1 MIKGIQPSFP
11 LQILITSRKL
21 SDMQHLIR
29 SLEPSISVTA
39 MGIDAEDSIGDIES
53 YIRNRTRDRPI
64 NTFDGEEDLVG
75 ILLRRSNAC
84 FLWVRLVLDE
94 LEQVYSKESVLEVLH
109 QIPDGMI
116 PYYERTTKVMAEKK
130 REKHIAKAVLVW
142 VVASSRKLFISEL
155 SHALKLD
162 INAVLPSARSAV
174 EGLCGQLVSVDH
186 NTGLVDL
193 VHPTVREFLL
203 SEAASEFR
211 ISKTRAH
218 ERIALTCLQLLCSSE
233 LQPPRSQRQLSSQSV
248 RKNEQSPLLDYVIT
262 QFSEHVCL
270 ASSETDELLLS
281 LDRFFG
287 TTVLSWIDR
296 VARKG
301 DLHPLARVSR
311 NLKSYLNRRA
321 KYRSPLNTQVQNLES
336 WSMDLSRI
344 ATKFGAALLENPAS
358 IYFLIP
364 PLCPSTSAIHQ
375 RFAKRPDGLVI
386 LGDIGDAWDD
396 CIASVAFDK
405 DSTAAAVSCGERTVA
420 VGMESGEIELY
431 DQRSYQKVE
440 LVRGKSPV
448 DLVHLTDNFIVA
460 CTTKAIILMDKTGK
474 IIWQTR
480 LRFRCI
486 ILTSTPEA
494 VVAVSQHG
502 HVLKW
507 DISSGSLLEDQ
518 VFTYRSPDDE
528 AEITTQ
534 IKAPHVATL
543 SPDVE
548 LLALGYRWGTVC
560 MWEVSSGDLICWARD
575 DENRLVSVLIFN
587 PNPNINLL
595 LVIFRDHELALYDT
609 WSGGLVASQTS
620 SSSVGVLSAS
630 CSPDGRTLATIDP
643 HGVLQVWD
651 FESLNLLYH
660 ISTPST
666 SFRILNFT
674 SDGTAV
680 VDITDSGMSVWSPD
694 ALVRK
699 NNEEDQSMSEDAI
712 NLPPV
717 EGEYE
722 IQRTSR
728 ISALCAHPLLPIA
741 FAGKQDGQVS
751 AFSTKTGRQIEVLH
765 IHDHAAGI
773 IELSASKNN
782 LLASRDI
789 NNVVQVWDLG
799 PGQLSTL
806 HSRSVI
812 FRMKFPVQIAQV
824 CFTDDGEHLLISS
837 EAVDSIFHLRDGH
850 VVGSLHFQPG
860 ERSVWRW
867 LPANTNPGQKDE
879 LFLLKD
885 KTLLRYNVQ
894 EFPSESG
901 HPSVQLL
908 LTVEDGIELKAIA
921 SAAVMPS
928 TRILIVD
935 IRHTSGFTSSS
946 TTFLF
951 DLKAADMP
959 QPTENQM
966 QISQMRLGFTKICK
980 DFIGVTQRAETITF
994 IHQNSW
1000 ICSIEARSLLQG
1012 RFNQHFFIPTE
1023 YVSARNQVLPVRTV
1037 DSGIIFCLNRGLAI
1051 VKNGLNFRDT
1061 RDIVD

>member
-1 MIKGIQPSFP
+1 
-11 LQILITSRKL
+11 
-21 SDMQHLIR
+21 MQLLIR
-29 SLEPSISVTA
+29 SLEPSISVTTL
-39 MGIDAEDSIGDIES
+39 GIDAEDSIGDIES
-53 YIRNRTRDRPI
+53 YIHNRTRDRPI
-64 NTFDGEEDLVG
+64 STLDGQEDLAD

-116 PYYERTTKVMAEKK
+116 PYYERTIKVMAERK

-142 VVASSRKLFISEL
+142 VVASSRKLIISEL

-162 INAVLPSARSAV
+162 INAVLPSARNAV
-174 EGLCGQLVSVDH
+174 EGLCGQLVSVD
-186 NTGLVDL
+186 NDTGIVDL

-203 SEAASEFR
+203 SEAAAEFS

-218 ERIALTCLQLLCSSE
+218 ERIALTCLQLLCSPE

-248 RKNEQSPLLDYVIT
+248 KKTEQSPLLDYAIT

-281 LDRFFG
+281 LDRFFS

-301 DLHPLARVSR
+301 DLHPLVRVSR

-321 KYRSPLNTQVQNLES
+321 KYRSPLNTQVQNLEN
-336 WSMDLSRI
+336 WSTDLSRI
-344 ATKFGAALLENPAS
+344 ATKFGAALLETPAS

-364 PLCPSTSAIHQ
+364 PLCPSTSAIYQ
-375 RFAKRPDGLVI
+375 RFAKRPDGLVVI
-386 LGDIGDAWDD
+386 GDIGDAWDD
-396 CIASVAFDK
+396 CIASVTFDK
-405 DSTAAAVSCGERTVA
+405 DSIAAAVSCGERTIA

-440 LVRGKSPV
+440 LIRGKNPV
-448 DLVHLTDNFIVA
+448 DLVHLTDHHIVA
-460 CTTKAIILMDKTGK
+460 CTTKAIILMDKTGNT
-474 IIWQTR
+474 IWKTR

-494 VVAVSQHG
+494 VIAVSQHG

-507 DISSGSLLEDQ
+507 DISNGALLEDQ

-528 AEITTQ
+528 AEITTKV
-534 IKAPHVATL
+534 KAPHVATL
-543 SPDVE
+543 SPDME

-575 DENRLVSVLIFN
+575 DENRLVSVLMFN

-609 WSGGLVASQTS
+609 WSGALVTSQAS

-643 HGVLQVWD
+643 HGVLQIWD

-674 SDGTAV
+674 SDGAAV

-694 ALVRK
+694 ALIRK

-712 NLPPV
+712 NLPPI

-722 IQRTSR
+722 MQRTSR
-728 ISALCAHPLLPIA
+728 ISALCAHPLLSIA

-751 AFSTKTGRQIEVLH
+751 AFSTKTGRQIEVLY

-773 IELSASKNN
+773 TEISASKNN

-789 NNVVQVWDLG
+789 NGVVQVWDLG
-799 PGQLSTL
+799 SGQLSTMS
-806 HSRSVI
+806 SRSVV
-812 FRMKFPVQIAQV
+812 FQMKFSAQIVQV

-837 EAVDSIFHLRDGH
+837 ETVDSVFNVRDGRC
-850 VVGSLHFQPG
+850 VGSLHFNPG
-860 ERSVWRW
+860 ERKIWRW
-867 LPANTNPGQKDE
+867 LPANTSPGQKDE

-885 KTLLRYNVQ
+885 RALLRYDVQ
-894 EFPSESG
+894 NFPSEAS
-901 HPSVQLL
+901 HQKVQLCFAVEEGSE
-908 LTVEDGIELKAIA
+908 LTAIA
-921 SAAVMPS
+921 SAAIIPS
-928 TRILIVD
+928 TDTLIVD
-935 IRHTSGFTSSS
+935 IRHTSGFTSTS

-951 DLKAADMP
+951 YMKAAAIP
-959 QPTENQM
+959 HSSENHLQITQM
-966 QISQMRLGFTKICK
+966 SSGLTKICK

-1000 ICSIEARSLLQG
+1000 ICSIEARSLSQG
-1012 RFNQHFFIPTE
+1012 RFNQHFFVPAE
-1023 YVSARNQVLPVRTV
+1023 YISARHQVLPVRTV
-1037 DSGIIFCLNRGLAI
+1037 DNGIIFCLNRGLAM

-1061 RDIVD
+1061 RDLVN